1 MASTHTVTNHSN
13 FGVDDF
19 LFAAF
24 KHKWKI
30 LLCTTAGVLA
40 AIAVYVFFPIVYES
54 QAKLLVRY
62 VLERSTVDPI
72 ESTVGSSGSGKTT
85 DTVINSE
92 VEILTSWDLAVQ
104 VAEAIGAKR
113 LLPDAGPGA
122 TATDAAV
129 TVKTGLEVSS
139 QRGSNIIFVS
149 YKNARPELTT
159 LVLDELV
166 ARYFTKHLEVHRSA
180 GAFDFVTQ
188 QTDQLR
194 SRLNQTEDALRALK
208 SKIGVVSLKDST
220 NALSAELARIQ
231 DELRAAEAERA
242 VQQARVKETE
252 GSAPK
257 SNSKAKPLPAGE
269 PTSGI
274 IQHYQA
280 LVSRLAQLRA
290 TELELLSK
298 YTPGNV
304 VVKLTQTQIAD
315 LETQRHDLEKRFP
328 DLPGTLA
335 AAGPPGQA
343 PATEK
348 GRLGAMEIRCEML
361 RLRVRNIQEEMK
373 RLSDVAAQ
381 IEDLERT
388 KELEEGNYKYFE
400 ATLQKA
406 RVDEALDPS
415 KMPNISAVQ
424 KPSPAMRVV
433 GKRDKIVTGLAV
445 GGLALGLS
453 IAFLTEMLF
462 SRTIKRPL
470 ELEKRLRT
478 LLLLSIPDLRLNGH
492 SRLKLKSRK
501 REIAITAATHPPGSS
516 PAPWESDHF
525 VRPYCEAI
533 RDRFGLYF
541 ERNRMTHKPKLIGV
555 AGFKEGAG
563 VSTLAA
569 GLAAAFSEM
578 GDGKVLLV
586 DANLGSGEIH
596 PFFKGRP
603 AGSLMNPLE
612 LAKEIAP
619 TADNLYLA
627 TVAPQN
633 DTSTPL
639 GLKKFF
645 ELMPN
650 LKASNF
656 DYIIFDM
663 PPLGQTSPTF
673 GMAGFMDKLLLVVE
687 AEKNDREV
695 VRRGYAELVAGHDN
709 VSVVFNKARSYGP
722 KWINGES

>member
-1 MASTHTVTNHSN
+1 MASPQLVTHHSN
-13 FGVDDF
+13 FGVDDY
-19 LFAAF
+19 LFAVF
-24 KHKWKI
+24 KHKRKI
-30 LLCTTAGVLA
+30 LLFTIAGLLA
-40 AIAVYVFFPIVYES
+40 AIAVYVFFPVVYES

-72 ESTVGSSGSGKTT
+72 DSSGSGKTT

-104 VAEAIGAKR
+104 VAEAIGVKR
-113 LLPDAGPGA
+113 LLPNAEPGA
-122 TATDAAV
+122 TVTDAAV
-129 TVKTGLEVSS
+129 TVKAGLEVLSPKGSS
-139 QRGSNIIFVS
+139 IIFVS
-149 YKNARPELTT
+149 YKNPRPELTT

-188 QTDQLR
+188 QTDQVR

-220 NALSAELARIQ
+220 AALSGELARIQ
-231 DELRAAEAERA
+231 DELRTAEAEQT
-242 VQQARVKETE
+242 VQQARVKQME
-252 GSAPK
+252 GPASQSDSKVTAPTT
-257 SNSKAKPLPAGE
+257 GE

-274 IQHYQA
+274 VQHYQA
-280 LVSRLAQLRA
+280 LVGRLAQLRGV
-290 TELELLSK
+290 ELELLSK

-304 VVKLTQTQIAD
+304 LVKLTQTQIAD
-315 LETQRHDLEKRFP
+315 LETQRRNLEKRFP
-328 DLPGTLA
+328 DLPATLSTA
-335 AAGPPGQA
+335 GGPPGQA
-343 PATEK
+343 PANATEK
-348 GRLGAMEIRCEML
+348 GRLAAMEARTEMLKL
-361 RLRVRNIQEEMK
+361 RLRNVQEEMK
-373 RLSDVAAQ
+373 RLSDVSSQMA
-381 IEDLERT
+381 DLERSR
-388 KELEEGNYKYFE
+388 ELEEGNYKYFE

-424 KPSPAMRVV
+424 RPTPAMRVL
-433 GKRDKIVTGLAV
+433 GKRNKIAAELAG
-445 GGLALGLS
+445 GGLALGLA
-453 IAFLTEMLF
+453 IAFLIEMILN
-462 SRTIKRPL
+462 RTVKRPL
-470 ELEKRLRT
+470 ELERRLGT
-478 LLLLSIPDLRLNGH
+478 LLLLSIPNHSLNGH
-492 SRLKLKSRK
+492 TRLRLKSRK
-501 REIAITAATHPPGSS
+501 RDFAITVPNQPAGSN
-516 PAPWESDHF
+516 PAPWETDHF
-525 VRPYCEAI
+525 IRPYCEAI

-555 AGFKEGAG
+555 TGFNKGAG

-586 DANLGSGEIH
+586 DANLGSGEVH

-603 AGSLMNPLE
+603 AGSLMNPLHV
-612 LAKEIAP
+612 AGEIAP
-619 TADNLYLA
+619 AADNLYLA
-627 TVAPQN
+627 TVAPQS
-633 DTSTPL
+633 DSPTPL
-639 GLKKFF
+639 GLKRFF
-645 ELMPN
+645 DLMPN
-650 LKASNF
+650 LKASDF

-663 PPLGQTSPTF
+663 PPLGQTSPTL

-695 VRRGYAELVAGHDN
+695 VKRGHAELVAGHDN
-709 VSVVFNKARSYGP
+709 VSVVFNKASSYGP